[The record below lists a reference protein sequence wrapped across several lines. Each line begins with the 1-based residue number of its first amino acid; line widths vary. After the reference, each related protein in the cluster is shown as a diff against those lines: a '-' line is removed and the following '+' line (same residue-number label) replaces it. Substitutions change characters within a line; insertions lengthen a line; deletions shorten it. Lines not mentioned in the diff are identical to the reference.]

1 MHDHFQKFLFKS
13 PWMIFIL
20 LSTSSSIAHTSE
32 SFRVG
37 AWEPFWSASV
47 YVGEHKPE
55 LTQIYQNVFVA
66 PLTFSAGEILLD
78 TGETIEAT
86 REFKNDLEPLQGGAE
101 FGGEFEWSFSKY
113 FSVFAGLSS
122 WESKEARS
130 TSRGDV
136 LVEKREAEA
145 LNIRTVKMSYNQA
158 FLGTRFSLLHKPKRY
173 RLYTRLSLNSI
184 FDFDYFEKFVF
195 TFDAADFPKAAGV
208 QEVDTFK
215 RVMITQARA
224 TAILAFQGGLGFDY
238 YFTDQW
244 ALSFEGGYVL
254 GSSNFALSKIDVKH
268 NILDKDGMGEIL
280 YPVAENPED
289 RKGYYLTSKS
299 FKYYLL
305 NLNPKGWKAAITLRF
320 AY

>member
-1 MHDHFQKFLFKS
+1 MLKK
-13 PWMIFIL
+13 IL
-20 LSTSSSIAHTSE
+20 LYLVGVIFLLSGSASLAHTKLPTSLW
-32 SFRVG
+32 SD
-37 AWEPFWSASV
+37 FWNASI
-47 YVGEHKPE
+47 YIGEHKPA

-66 PLTFSAGEILLD
+66 PLTFSDGEILLD

-86 REFKNDLEPLQGGAE
+86 REFRNDLEPLQGGTE
-101 FGGEFEWSFSKY
+101 FGGEFEWVFSKR

-130 TSRGDV
+130 TATGNV
-136 LVEKREAEA
+136 LVEKRDAEA
-145 LNIRTVKMSYNQA
+145 LNTRTVKMSYNQA
-158 FLGTRFSLLHKPKRY
+158 FLGTRFSLLHKPRRY

-208 QEVDTFK
+208 QEVETFK

-244 ALSFEGGYVL
+244 ALSFEGGYIL

-268 NILDKDGMGEIL
+268 NILDKDGMGEVL

-289 RKGYYLTSKS
+289 RKGYYLTAESL
-299 FKYYLL
+299 KYYLL

-320 AY
+320 SY

>member
-1 MHDHFQKFLFKS
+1 MGAIFLS
-13 PWMIFIL
+13 L
-20 LSTSSSIAHTSE
+20 YASSIVAHGAPVV
-32 SFRVG
+32 RAG
-37 AWEPFWSASV
+37 AWEPFWTANV
-47 YVGEHKPE
+47 YMGEHKPA
-55 LTQIYQNVFVA
+55 LTQIYENVFIA
-66 PLTFSAGEILLD
+66 PLTFSDGEILLD

-86 REFKNDLEPLQGGAE
+86 REFRNDLEAFPGGVE
-101 FGGEFEWSFSKY
+101 FGGEFEWLFSKR

-130 TSRGDV
+130 TSRGNV
-136 LVEKREAEA
+136 LVEKRDAEA
-145 LNIRTVKMSYNQA
+145 LSTRTAKMSYNQA
-158 FLGTRFSLLHKPKRY
+158 FLGTRFSLLHKPRSY
-173 RLYTRLSLNSI
+173 RLYTRLSINSI

-195 TFDAADFPKAAGV
+195 TFDADDFPKAQDV

-224 TAILAFQGGLGFDY
+224 TAMLAFQGGLGFDY

-254 GSSNFALSKIDVKH
+254 GSSNFSLSKIDVKH
-268 NILDKDGMGEIL
+268 NVLDKDGMGDIL

-289 RKGYYLTSKS
+289 RKGYYLTSES
-299 FKYYLL
+299 LKYYLL

-320 AY
+320 SY